1 MLRLA
6 VPNVNT
12 VKLEGRT
19 VLITGASGGIG
30 RALAHRF
37 AELGCRLILTA
48 RSKDLLDELAAELR
62 TAGTTVIPADLT
74 DTDSL
79 AGLCDQVVER
89 FDHLD
94 ILINNAGVGL
104 YAPSFES
111 RPEKVQQLFELN
123 FFAPV
128 ELVRRLLPLIPSGG
142 SVVNVSSIAGKVPL
156 PWLNIYSASKYAL
169 NAYSD
174 GLRMELEGSGIQVLC
189 VCPGYVG
196 TDFSQNVIQGAVPQ
210 KVTEQKKFKIT
221 AEQCAQAIVDG
232 ITKRKRTVVT
242 PVMGWGLTILAR
254 LLPSTLYSRMAKMN
268 PAGLL
273 INRR

>member
-1 MLRLA
+1 MTLD
-6 VPNVNT
+6 
-12 VKLEGRT
+12 GGT

-30 RALAHRF
+30 GACAQRF
-37 AELGCRLILTA
+37 AALGCRLILTG
-48 RSKDLLDELAAELR
+48 RSRDLLDELALR
-62 TAGTTVIPADLT
+62 LRPADTTVIPADLT
-74 DTDSL
+74 DSASL
-79 AGLCDQVVER
+79 SQLCDQVHER
-89 FDHLD
+89 FERLD

-111 RPEKVQQLFELN
+111 RPEKVRQLFELN

-174 GLRMELEGSGIQVLC
+174 GLRMELDGSGIQVLC

-196 TDFSQNVIQGAVPQ
+196 TDFSQNVIQGAVPDR
-210 KVTEQKKFKIT
+210 VTEQKKFKIT
-221 AEQCAQAIVDG
+221 AEQCAEAIVDG
-232 ITKRKRTVVT
+232 IQKRKRTVVT
-242 PVMGWGLTILAR
+242 PIVGWGLAILAR
-254 LLPSTLYSRMAKMN
+254 LLPSTLYGRMARMN
-268 PAGLL
+268 PDGLL